1 MKKQAFA
8 MTMALVMLVLG
19 QQVWAKKTTQSDD
32 EDYVPRNKRPT
43 VAVTRMRGEGI
54 SMNENTAESLKDI
67 ANDSCVKNGLRCLE
81 RQDLDAVREEQAL
94 ANSDEAAPGQKRA
107 KKGKLTTADVLVS
120 CALTGSTKDAAGVG
134 VAVNNKVL
142 NTIGL
147 KGVGVSTDRVTM
159 TCRAVDS
166 STGEIILSKTTN
178 KMAATTELAIF
189 NYKSPM
195 AKAVER
201 SMDAFFK
208 ELKNQL

>member
-1 MKKQAFA
+1 MKTIKAITVVSLFVTLAASQA
-8 MTMALVMLVLG
+8 
-19 QQVWAKKTTQSDD
+19 WAKKFVQSDD
-32 EDYVPRNKRPT
+32 DYVPRNKRPT
-43 VAVTRMRGEGI
+43 VAVTRMRGEWI
-54 SMNENTAESLKDI
+54 ALHENTAQSLKDI

-81 RQDLDAVREEQAL
+81 RQDLDAVREEQDL
-94 ANSDEAAPGQKRA
+94 AASGDAAPGQKRA

-120 CALTGSTKDAAGVG
+120 CALTGSTGDAAGVG
-134 VAVNNKVL
+134 VAVNNRVL

-178 KMAATTELAIF
+178 KMAATTELAVF
-189 NYKSPM
+189 NYKSSM
-195 AKAVER
+195 AKAVEK

>member
-1 MKKQAFA
+1 MKKAKILGFA
-8 MTMALVMLVLG
+8 SVLALLASSP
-19 QQVWAKKTTQSDD
+19 VWAKKAAQDD

-54 SMNENTAESLKDI
+54 SLHENTAESLKDI

-94 ANSDEAAPGQKRA
+94 ANSSEAAPRQGRA

-120 CALTGSTKDAAGVG
+120 CALTGSTADSAGVG

-147 KGVGVSTDRVTM
+147 RGVGVSTDRVTM

-178 KMAATTELAIF
+178 KMAATTELAVF
-189 NYKSPM
+189 NYKSPL